1 MADHRVMEAANT
13 KMSLRERLAQNLRD
27 IRIARGI
34 SQERLGELAGFHRT
48 YVSHV
53 ERAVTNVSL
62 DNLEKLAG
70 ALGVDPL
77 ELLRSV

>member
-1 MADHRVMEAANT
+1 MDAANT
-13 KMSLRERLAQNLRD
+13 KMSLRERLAQNLRE
-27 IRIARGI
+27 ARVAKGT
-34 SQERLGELAGFHRT
+34 SQERLAEMAGFHRT

-62 DNLEKLAG
+62 DNLERLAA

-77 ELLRSV
+77 ELLRVQ